1 MAKVNIEK
9 YFTQI
14 REKRA
19 KINKLQ
25 QEIDALRSRMDS
37 HVKSELNKLTIKY
50 FKCTN
55 EEEKIRMEE
64 EIRKLMEVSLDESK

>member
-25 QEIDALRSRMDS
+25 QEINALRSRMDS
-37 HVKSELNKLTIKY
+37 HVKSELNKLAIQY

>member
-1 MAKVNIEK
+1 MAKVNLEK
-9 YFTQI
+9 YFAQI

-25 QEIDALRSRMDS
+25 QEIDVLRSRMDS

-55 EEEKIRMEE
+55 EEERLRLEE

>member
-1 MAKVNIEK
+1 MAKVNLEK

-55 EEEKIRMEE
+55 EEEKIRLEE
-64 EIRKLMEVSLDESK
+64 EIRNLMEVSLDEFK

>member
-37 HVKSELNKLTIKY
+37 HIKSELNKLTIKY

>member
-9 YFTQI
+9 YFAQI
-14 REKRA
+14 KEKRA

-55 EEEKIRMEE
+55 EEERLRLEE

>member
-9 YFTQI
+9 YFAQI
-14 REKRA
+14 KEKRA

-25 QEIDALRSRMDS
+25 QEIDAIRSRMDS

-55 EEEKIRMEE
+55 EEERLRLEE

>member
-9 YFTQI
+9 YFAQI
-14 REKRA
+14 KEKRA

-25 QEIDALRSRMDS
+25 QEIDAIRSRVDS
-37 HVKSELNKLTIKY
+37 HVKSELNKMTIQY

-55 EEEKIRMEE
+55 EEERIRLEE
-64 EIRKLMEVSLDESK
+64 EIRKLMEVSLDGSK

>member
-9 YFTQI
+9 YFAQVK
-14 REKRA
+14 EKRA

-25 QEIDALRSRMDS
+25 QEIDAIRSRMDS

-55 EEEKIRMEE
+55 EEERLRLEE

>member
-1 MAKVNIEK
+1 MAKVNLEK
-9 YFTQI
+9 YFAQI

-37 HVKSELNKLTIKY
+37 HVKSELNKLTIQY

-55 EEEKIRMEE
+55 EEEKIRLEV

>member
-55 EEEKIRMEE
+55 EEEKIRLEA

>member
-1 MAKVNIEK
+1 MAKMNIEK

-55 EEEKIRMEE
+55 EEEKIRLEA

>member
-9 YFTQI
+9 YFIQI

-25 QEIDALRSRMDS
+25 QEIDALRSRMDN

-55 EEEKIRMEE
+55 EEERLRLEE

>member
-9 YFTQI
+9 YFAQI
-14 REKRA
+14 KEKRA

-25 QEIDALRSRMDS
+25 QEIDVLRSRMDS

-55 EEEKIRMEE
+55 EEERLRLEE

>member
-14 REKRA
+14 RKKRA

-55 EEEKIRMEE
+55 EEEKIRLEA

>member
-25 QEIDALRSRMDS
+25 QEIDALKSRMDN

-55 EEEKIRMEE
+55 EEEKIRLEA

>member
-19 KINKLQ
+19 KIDKLQ

>member
-1 MAKVNIEK
+1 MAKVNLEK
-9 YFTQI
+9 YFAQI

-37 HVKSELNKLTIKY
+37 HVKNELNKLTIQY

-55 EEEKIRMEE
+55 EEEKIRLEE

>member
-1 MAKVNIEK
+1 MAKMNIEK

-37 HVKSELNKLTIKY
+37 YVKSELNKLTIQY

-55 EEEKIRMEE
+55 EEEKIRLES

>member
-1 MAKVNIEK
+1 MAKVNLEK
-9 YFTQI
+9 YFAQI

-25 QEIDALRSRMDS
+25 QEIDALRSRRDS
-37 HVKSELNKLTIKY
+37 HVKSELNKLTIQY

-55 EEEKIRMEE
+55 EEEKIRLEA

>member
-9 YFTQI
+9 YFAQI
-14 REKRA
+14 KEKRA

-25 QEIDALRSRMDS
+25 QEIDAIRSRMDS

-50 FKCTN
+50 LKCTN
-55 EEEKIRMEE
+55 EEERLRLEE

>member
-9 YFTQI
+9 YFAQI
-14 REKRA
+14 KEKRA

-25 QEIDALRSRMDS
+25 QEIDVLRSRMDS
-37 HVKSELNKLTIKY
+37 HVKSELNKLTIQY

-55 EEEKIRMEE
+55 EEERLRLEE

>member
-9 YFTQI
+9 YFAQI
-14 REKRA
+14 KEKRA

-25 QEIDALRSRMDS
+25 QDIDVLRSRMDS

-55 EEEKIRMEE
+55 EEERLRLEE

>member
-9 YFTQI
+9 YFAQI

-25 QEIDALRSRMDS
+25 QEIDVLRSRMDS

-55 EEEKIRMEE
+55 EEERLRLEE

>member
-9 YFTQI
+9 YFAQI

-37 HVKSELNKLTIKY
+37 HVKSELNKLTIQY

-55 EEEKIRMEE
+55 EEEKIRLEA

>member
-19 KINKLQ
+19 KIDKLQ

-55 EEEKIRMEE
+55 EEERLRLEA